1 MRRRTIDSF
10 FAELDRELA
19 RPARVILTGAAC
31 GSLMG
36 HIRPSLD
43 VDFEIRP
50 EGAGK
55 RPLDPDALAA
65 AVQKA
70 SRRTGLAAQY
80 ATDISRWSMIDY
92 LDYRKTAVAYK
103 TIGRLKIQLIAPAYW
118 TIGKMARFLTSDI
131 ADMRKIIRSKR
142 IPSVRLIRI
151 WAKALRSSDP
161 CLESRLFRDHVQA
174 FLAQNSR
181 RLWGSRSSA
190 DKNIALFRRLAR
202 IR

>member
-1 MRRRTIDSF
+1 MRRRTIDAF
-10 FAELDRELA
+10 FRELSRQLD

-43 VDFEIRP
+43 VDFEIRIA
-50 EGAGK
+50 GAGK
-55 RPLDPDALAA
+55 KPSDPERLTK
-65 AVQKA
+65 AVQSA
-70 SRRTGLAAQY
+70 SRLTGLAAQY
-80 ATDISRWSMIDY
+80 AADISRWSMIDY
-92 LDYRKTAVAYK
+92 LDYRKTAVPYK
-103 TIGRLKIQLIAPAYW
+103 TIGRIEIRLIEPAYW

-142 IPSVRLIRI
+142 IPPDRLIRI
-151 WAKALRSSDP
+151 WARALKSSDP

-181 RLWGSRSSA
+181 RLWGPKSPA
-190 DKNIALFRRLAR
+190 DQNIARFRRLAG